1 MTQWSNWLKI
11 WILYR
16 TGVNISKHLSKL
28 SSTLLHWI
36 GNLRFVL
43 IYVSMIGGILVAVIL
58 LFFFLFLRR
67 NKEGDREKAL
77 QVIEEALQKKENHI
91 PDMVCLCGRI
101 YKDKF
106 VESHYE
112 DETSLNNAIHW
123 YRKGFE
129 VQPNEYAGINLAT
142 LLVIAGHDFAN
153 SEELQHIG
161 S

>member
-1 MTQWSNWLKI
+1 MC
-11 WILYR
+11 
-16 TGVNISKHLSKL
+16 
-28 SSTLLHWI
+28 LH
-36 GNLRFVL
+36 
-43 IYVSMIGGILVAVIL
+43 
-58 LFFFLFLRR
+58 RR

-77 QVIEEALQKKENHI
+77 VMIEKALEKKENCI

-106 VESHYE
+106 VESQYQ
-112 DETSLNNAIHW
+112 DKTSLTNAIHW

-142 LLVIAGHDFAN
+142 LLVIDGNEFSK

-161 S
+161 